1 MTKRI
6 VILGTGITSV
16 TAIKAIR
23 EIDLDS
29 EIYLMGQEKF
39 YPYNRVKLSKGLF
52 DNLEENS
59 ILLQKK
65 EWYEQNK
72 VKIFINTKVV
82 NINTDRFELILCDG
96 SKVKY
101 DKLLIA
107 TGSSNNIPP
116 IDGIGKD
123 GVYTLRSLNDA
134 LNIKNSLNES
144 AQVIIIGGGIQGLEM
159 AWIVHQHGKKATIIE
174 LQSRLMPYQLD
185 NKASEILRDIIQGYG
200 IEILT
205 NTGVVKIT
213 GDTKV
218 ASILI
223 DKEVKLKCDMVIYST
238 GIKANKEL
246 ISNTKVETVR
256 GIVVNNK
263 METNIKNIYAAGD
276 IAQFDNKVIGL
287 WNIAIAQGKVA
298 GYNIAGKETVYENIT
313 PVTTLNAFGISLFSM
328 GCVDE
333 SESTKVLLDE
343 DVNFKIYRKIFI
355 KNNKVIGA
363 IVIGDMKRSPLLKSA
378 IEKGI
383 KIGDVNLSV
392 DELLDKLKNN
402 K

>member
-246 ISNTKVETVR
+246 ISNTKVETAR

-298 GYNIAGKETVYENIT
+298 GYNIAGKETVYENMT

-343 DVNFKIYRKIFI
+343 DVNLKIYRKIFI

-383 KIGDVNLSV
+383 RIGDVNLSV

>member
-1 MTKRI
+1 M
-6 VILGTGITSV
+6 
-16 TAIKAIR
+16 
-23 EIDLDS
+23 
-29 EIYLMGQEKF
+29 
-39 YPYNRVKLSKGLF
+39 
-52 DNLEENS
+52 
-59 ILLQKK
+59 
-65 EWYEQNK
+65 
-72 VKIFINTKVV
+72 
-82 NINTDRFELILCDG
+82 
-96 SKVKY
+96 
-101 DKLLIA
+101 
-107 TGSSNNIPP
+107 NNIPP

-144 AQVIIIGGGIQGLEM
+144 AQVIIIGGGIQGLEI
-159 AWIVHQHGKKATIIE
+159 AWIVHQHGKKATIVE

-185 NKASEILRDIIQGYG
+185 NKASEILKDIIQGYG

-246 ISNTKVETVR
+246 ISNTKVETAR

-298 GYNIAGKETVYENIT
+298 EYNIAGKETVYEKIN
-313 PVTTLNAFGISLFSM
+313 PVTTLNAFGTSLFSM
-328 GCVDE
+328 GCVD
-333 SESTKVLLDE
+333 K
-343 DVNFKIYRKIFI
+343 
-355 KNNKVIGA
+355 
-363 IVIGDMKRSPLLKSA
+363 
-378 IEKGI
+378 
-383 KIGDVNLSV
+383 
-392 DELLDKLKNN
+392 
-402 K
+402 